1 MQVVEDSLL
10 SLQNSKDGQWIY
22 RLHEDEGMEVN
33 YLHKINDE
41 IKPLIPDRTFIED
54 GTRWIIDYKTVFG
67 DELDLKIEA
76 KTHSE
81 QLNLYESLF
90 EDEYSIQKA
99 IYFVRQ
105 GKLILI

>member
-1 MQVVEDSLL
+1 MKSELGSRKHRG
-10 SLQNSKDGQWIY
+10 S
-22 RLHEDEGMEVN
+22 
-33 YLHKINDE
+33 
-41 IKPLIPDRTFIED
+41 RTFFAFPLHVHQKPADRSFIENNIQ
-54 GTRWIIDYKTVFG
+54 WIIDYKTVFG
-67 DELDLKIEA
+67 DELDLEIEA

-90 EDEYSIQKA
+90 EDECSIQKA